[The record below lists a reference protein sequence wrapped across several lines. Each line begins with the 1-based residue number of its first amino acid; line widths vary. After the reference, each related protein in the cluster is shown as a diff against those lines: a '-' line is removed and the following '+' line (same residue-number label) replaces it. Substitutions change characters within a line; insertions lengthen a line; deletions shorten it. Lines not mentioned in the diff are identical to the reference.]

1 MSLAELISIVCAVT
15 SVAVTVV
22 IGCFQIM
29 QNKNIRRFEER
40 QDSRDE
46 KRRDEELKAKV
57 TMFMLEHHAELLL
70 LPLSC
75 IAAVYG
81 DILHYH
87 RALYRDFCCQTR
99 EVQNAILK
107 AAGLDLTVFD
117 ESKLFNKCI
126 ERITVL
132 QKERCRNLFDIFYDG
147 GKYVKRALTVYGK
160 ESIPVHEIFYTSP
173 CLHQSLVYDEKSVY
187 EECLTDVLLEL
198 RGDRADFG
206 DVDLSKVLDSVYHFQ
221 SVTEIEACEYACF
234 AARYISSYFMVEQ
247 KRNDRNLGCMED
259 FNEAKLTM
267 EDLFLM
273 TLFDIWSNLLA
284 EDATD

>member
-1 MSLAELISIVCAVT
+1 
-15 SVAVTVV
+15 
-22 IGCFQIM
+22 
-29 QNKNIRRFEER
+29 
-40 QDSRDE
+40 
-46 KRRDEELKAKV
+46 
-57 TMFMLEHHAELLL
+57 MLEHHAELLL

-81 DILHYH
+81 DISHYN
-87 RALYRDFCCQTR
+87 RVLYRDFCCQTR
-99 EVQNAILK
+99 EVQNAILI

-117 ESKLFNKCI
+117 EPKLFDKCM
-126 ERITVL
+126 ERIAVL
-132 QKERCRNLFDIFYDG
+132 QRERCQNLFDIFYDG
-147 GKYVKRALTVYGK
+147 GKYVKRALARYGK
-160 ESIPVHEIFYTSP
+160 ELIPVHEIAYVPPYS
-173 CLHQSLVYDEKSVY
+173 HQISVHDEKCVY

-198 RGDRADFG
+198 RGDRDDFG
-206 DVDLSKVLDSVYHFQ
+206 DADLSKVLESVYHFQ
-221 SVTEIEACEYACF
+221 SATEIEACEYACF

-247 KRNDRNLGCMED
+247 KCNNRNLGSMED